1 MEMKNL
7 FVKLMA
13 TLWENTYRAV
23 VTDQNDQY
31 VATARVIVNI
41 PLSREVLPDNA
52 PRSGPTVIGT
62 C

>member
-23 VTDQNDQY
+23 VTDQMIS
-31 VATARVIVNI
+31 T
-41 PLSREVLPDNA
+41 
-52 PRSGPTVIGT
+52 
-62 C
+62 